1 MRITLKLYG
10 DLKKYAPNQKE
21 DARIE
26 IENGLSIR
34 ALLSRLGV
42 PDAQVWMCAINDTV
56 VDDIAQLNEGNVLE
70 VFEPV
75 GGGSP
80 IVD

>member
-10 DLKKYAPNQKE
+10 DLKKFAPNRKE
-21 DARIE
+21 SAQIE

-34 ALLSRLGV
+34 ALLSRMGV
-42 PDAQVWMCAINDTV
+42 PDASVWMSAVNGTV
-56 VDDIAQLNEGNVLE
+56 IDDIAPLHEGDVLE

-75 GGGSP
+75 GGGKA
-80 IVD
+80 

>member
-1 MRITLKLYG
+1 MHITLKLYG
-10 DLKKYAPNQKE
+10 NLKKYAPNQKE
-21 DARIE
+21 NAQIE

-42 PDAQVWMCAINDTV
+42 PDADVWICAINDAV
-56 VDDIAQLNEGNVLE
+56 VDEIAQLNEGDVLE

-75 GGGSP
+75 GGG
-80 IVD
+80 

>member
-1 MRITLKLYG
+1 MHITLKLYG
-10 DLKKYAPNQKE
+10 NLKKHAPDQKE
-21 DARIE
+21 NAPIE

-42 PDAQVWMCAINDTV
+42 PDADVWMCAINGTV
-56 VDDIAQLNEGNVLE
+56 VDDIAQLHEGDVLE

-75 GGGSP
+75 GGGS
-80 IVD
+80 